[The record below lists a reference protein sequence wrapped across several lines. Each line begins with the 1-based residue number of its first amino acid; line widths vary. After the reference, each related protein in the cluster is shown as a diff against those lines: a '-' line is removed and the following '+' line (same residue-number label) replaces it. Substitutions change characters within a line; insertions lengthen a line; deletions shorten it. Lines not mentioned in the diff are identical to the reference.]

1 MSKKEMV
8 ATSTT
13 KSHKTN
19 ALNAI
24 NVHTCCKDNIFVSD
38 NKIVAQKYR
47 APHAILVDDRP
58 VRLGRVQWRFLQV
71 LLRGG
76 EYNAAQLSDLAHVT
90 DPRGKISELLAKSL
104 PIRKRWCTSDLGTR
118 WKLYSLD
125 TERVKTPEGGL

>member
-1 MSKKEMV
+1 MK
-8 ATSTT
+8 T
-13 KSHKTN
+13 KNKTPLFSR
-19 ALNAI
+19 ALSRCHY
-24 NVHTCCKDNIFVSD
+24 VHTCDKDNKNVSHEQV
-38 NKIVAQKYR
+38 VAQR
-47 APHAILVDDRP
+47 FAAPFAILVDDRP

-90 DPRGKISELLAKSL
+90 DPRGKISELLAKGL